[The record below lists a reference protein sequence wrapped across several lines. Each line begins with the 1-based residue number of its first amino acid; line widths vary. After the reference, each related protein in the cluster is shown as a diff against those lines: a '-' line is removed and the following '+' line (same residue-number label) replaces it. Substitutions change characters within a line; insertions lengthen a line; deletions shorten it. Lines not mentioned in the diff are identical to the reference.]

1 LGLKN
6 VFTRHYSGNSLKHK
20 AGVNEGGSLR
30 NEFSTELLAGW
41 APMNE
46 APEGNYDKKVKN
58 EDDKTLSHV
67 GQSFVNIF

>member
-1 LGLKN
+1 MCSEYIVAANG
-6 VFTRHYSGNSLKHK
+6 VKHK

-30 NEFSTELLAGW
+30 NEFSNELLAGW
-41 APMNE
+41 PPMN
-46 APEGNYDKKVKN
+46 AASEGNYDKKVEN